1 MLCIAD
7 FHIKTKQFPRR
18 RSSPSYGFT
27 IMNRLSIENLSE
39 KITPSMNVHM
49 NSPFVLYQ
57 SKNGSERPRGIWF
70 YSQYDC
76 SRIHTLIQRLQK
88 ETVPAPG
95 TYTQT

>member
-1 MLCIAD
+1 
-7 FHIKTKQFPRR
+7 
-18 RSSPSYGFT
+18 
-27 IMNRLSIENLSE
+27 
-39 KITPSMNVHM
+39 MNVHM

-88 ETVPAPG
+88 ETVPTPG
-95 TYTQT
+95 TYSYAGYCESLRQRNNLDLTNNSQIDQDPKWSDIKKIFWFISP